1 MANNLYQDQ
10 LVYIPSDL
18 VGNAVIDNIR
28 KRFDLATV
36 PNAEDKLKNLL
47 FANKDK
53 IKIVAV
59 ETGAGK
65 KRYKVDVA
73 DFTASK
79 EAEELFDKLS
89 TLFGDKNLGGIL
101 LTALILTGLF
111 KKNIRELVGIP
122 IFEKDLFF
130 DVSFMAGTVL
140 DKSVILPSDASEQLK
155 NNEAAQNQ
163 AAFYYYK
170 IRSYFERY
178 VDQDP
183 FERFSGNT
191 STKSDLV
198 PSMYKMI
205 ESNLLSEPN
214 GTVGVN
220 YSLSEQK
227 SLNHVVFFDLETYNT
242 FLQGCE
248 NIAANKLRS
257 LAKFKSTPSSQYQ
270 EQSAALGKIEQLPDI
285 IPFYSKVEFKTEKN
299 ISTSGFSFNDFFSN
313 PDIKPV
319 FEQLIGLYA
328 ESCMFP
334 DKYSGKSWYD
344 KQEEYKVFDKKTG
357 QQVDAFNTRVI
368 KSDPLLKDPSF
379 LSFELSKTS
388 NESACSNIAKKIS
401 ALLYQ
406 KRIKQL
412 LLDTLE
418 DNEKFFLSPNYSE
431 TVCYRVTKIDKFTG
445 KASHWFVPNFP
456 SLQTAQIF
464 DTNLRFNRGAD
475 FKYEI
480 YALKATVGVD
490 YQYVVRKDKLA
501 DAANIT
507 SADDLFDDRLIIEI
521 ADLTKGNKYP
531 DLFYEVEAVPSV
543 NFIEVP
549 FFEKD
554 GIIVYDSAP
563 ANPSLGIYFYRG
575 VDNKATVIFNGF
587 VDEYKDKRV
596 SILQGEDTINDKA
609 EQYGRQFYSFASD
622 ELYFKTE
629 SEDVNEFQL
638 FVLDTP
644 PKKLQDFAA
653 ARKIT
658 IKNTIDPIDIE
669 ELREKNL
676 PYGSSV
682 TLSDVVPNKD
692 YWLMGR
698 VVDFNG
704 NISNPSVVYK
714 FNITNDDGYINP
726 TKSVFDMTEVR
737 LPPEIQE
744 SPSFEKMVYV
754 GPSLAHTIINGN
766 SGEDSPFGKSY
777 KLRITSKKTNKK
789 FDLNVRFDR
798 TFQTLAD
805 KKDLPKGWEYEEV
818 LLDAEDPF
826 FEEEFQQD
834 E

>member
-1 MANNLYQDQ
+1 M
-10 LVYIPSDL
+10 
-18 VGNAVIDNIR
+18 
-28 KRFDLATV
+28 
-36 PNAEDKLKNLL
+36 
-47 FANKDK
+47 
-53 IKIVAV
+53 
-59 ETGAGK
+59 
-65 KRYKVDVA
+65 
-73 DFTASK
+73 
-79 EAEELFDKLS
+79 
-89 TLFGDKNLGGIL
+89 
-101 LTALILTGLF
+101 
-111 KKNIRELVGIP
+111 
-122 IFEKDLFF
+122 
-130 DVSFMAGTVL
+130 
-140 DKSVILPSDASEQLK
+140 
-155 NNEAAQNQ
+155 
-163 AAFYYYK
+163 
-170 IRSYFERY
+170 
-178 VDQDP
+178 
-183 FERFSGNT
+183 
-191 STKSDLV
+191 
-198 PSMYKMI
+198 
-205 ESNLLSEPN
+205 
-214 GTVGVN
+214 
-220 YSLSEQK
+220 
-227 SLNHVVFFDLETYNT
+227 
-242 FLQGCE
+242 
-248 NIAANKLRS
+248 
-257 LAKFKSTPSSQYQ
+257 
-270 EQSAALGKIEQLPDI
+270 
-285 IPFYSKVEFKTEKN
+285 
-299 ISTSGFSFNDFFSN
+299 
-313 PDIKPV
+313 
-319 FEQLIGLYA
+319 
-328 ESCMFP
+328 
-334 DKYSGKSWYD
+334 
-344 KQEEYKVFDKKTG
+344 
-357 QQVDAFNTRVI
+357 
-368 KSDPLLKDPSF
+368 
-379 LSFELSKTS
+379 
-388 NESACSNIAKKIS
+388 
-401 ALLYQ
+401 
-406 KRIKQL
+406 
-412 LLDTLE
+412 
-418 DNEKFFLSPNYSE
+418 
-431 TVCYRVTKIDKFTG
+431 
-445 KASHWFVPNFP
+445 
-456 SLQTAQIF
+456 QTAQIF

-726 TKSVFDMTEVR
+726 KKSVFDMTEVR